1 MLARLLDTPTLQ
13 RLFRQ
18 SPGGARPARA
28 AAGDHAI
35 NRSILDSARFRLHRI
50 CLAVRGILEP

>member
-1 MLARLLDTPTLQ
+1 LQ

-35 NRSILDSARFRLHRI
+35 NRSILDRPDTGDRQ
-50 CLAVRGILEP
+50 